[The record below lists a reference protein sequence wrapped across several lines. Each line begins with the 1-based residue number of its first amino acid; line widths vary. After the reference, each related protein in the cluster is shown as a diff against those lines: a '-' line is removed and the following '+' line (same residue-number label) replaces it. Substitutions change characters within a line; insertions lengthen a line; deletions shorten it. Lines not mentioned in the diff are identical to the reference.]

1 MAKRFTPHSLRY
13 GGASTLAAA
22 NIPEYKIQMA
32 GRWKSNAFMIYIK
45 ESFQMFVQTQEAL
58 ANPSLIR
65 VEDVRRLWFKRSLVF
80 NLLCINL
87 ARA

>member
-1 MAKRFTPHSLRY
+1 M

-32 GRWKSNAFMIYIK
+32 GQWKSNAFMIYIK
-45 ESFQMFVQTQEAL
+45 ELFQIFIQTQEAL

-65 VEDVRRLWFKRSLVF
+65 VEDIKR
-80 NLLCINL
+80 L
-87 ARA
+87 ARP

>member
-1 MAKRFTPHSLRY
+1 MRALLYH
-13 GGASTLAAA
+13 AA

-58 ANPSLIR
+58 ANPLLIR
-65 VEDVRRLWFKRSLVF
+65 IQDVKRL
-80 NLLCINL
+80 
-87 ARA
+87 AQPE